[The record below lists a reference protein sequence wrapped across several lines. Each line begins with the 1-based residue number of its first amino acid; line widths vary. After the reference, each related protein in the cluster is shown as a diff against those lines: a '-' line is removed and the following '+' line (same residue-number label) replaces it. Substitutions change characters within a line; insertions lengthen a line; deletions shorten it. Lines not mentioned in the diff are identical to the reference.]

1 MKSLFIL
8 FVIVL
13 ILTHCVI
20 AKLFKAFNSDELK
33 LALKII
39 KAGDTLE
46 IADGIYI
53 GKKIQF
59 ITNVNV
65 I

>member
-8 FVIVL
+8 FAILL

-53 GKKIQF
+53 GIKIQF